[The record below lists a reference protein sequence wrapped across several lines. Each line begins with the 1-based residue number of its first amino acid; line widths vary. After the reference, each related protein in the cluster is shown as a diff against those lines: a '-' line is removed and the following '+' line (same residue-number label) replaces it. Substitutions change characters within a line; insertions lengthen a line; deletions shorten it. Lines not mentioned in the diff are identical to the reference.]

1 MSYLPQTAQELE
13 EFIQTSHFK
22 RMHLE
27 NRVEVPE
34 CVEIDDIGDRYR
46 YPHTTGYYRTWLA
59 NQVAQN
65 RSRVSFTRQLLAY
78 LAETGIALQELANAD
93 AEQLAAAKQQH
104 KECRTQVDLEQAA
117 AIANAVVLT
126 EDEFEQANNADRGQM
141 VAEDRLSVEL
151 ASLCK
156 AWLLP
161 LDEQVSA
168 QWVLDHDDQQ
178 AKAVF

>member
-59 NQVAQN
+59 NQVAQS
-65 RSRVSFTRQLLAY
+65 RCSRVSFTRQLLAY

-93 AEQLAAAKQQH
+93 AERLTAAKQQQ
-104 KECRTQVDLEQAA
+104 KR
-117 AIANAVVLT
+117 
-126 EDEFEQANNADRGQM
+126 
-141 VAEDRLSVEL
+141 SVT
-151 ASLCK
+151 
-156 AWLLP
+156 P
-161 LDEQVSA
+161 R
-168 QWVLDHDDQQ
+168 
-178 AKAVF
+178 